1 MAVTW
6 LEGPALEPVSVSEA
20 RMFLRIDGTEE
31 DAGLAAFLKVAREL
45 CEAFTGLVLIA
56 TRFQEIRAFDIA
68 QNRGSAPW
76 SAGRGVMLTKG
87 PVRQVVAATL
97 VSADGTRT
105 ALSASDYALEE
116 DARGGAWLRMAFLPP
131 MQARLEV
138 DYWAGL
144 GADWNAVAEALR
156 QGILRLAAHLYS
168 HRDRP
173 DDTGP
178 PLAVAA
184 LWRPFRK
191 GRLA

>member
-6 LEGPALEPVSVSEA
+6 LEGPAVEPVSVNEA
-20 RMFLRIDGTEE
+20 RVYLRIEGTEE

-56 TRFQEIRAFDIA
+56 TRYSETKPFDVMD
-68 QNRGSAPW
+68 NGGVPW
-76 SAGRGVMLTKG
+76 SAGRCVRLAKG
-87 PVRQVVAATL
+87 PLRQIKTATL
-97 VSADGTRT
+97 IGRDGTRT
-105 ALSASDYALEE
+105 TLGPHDFDIAE
-116 DARGGAWLRMAFLPP
+116 DARGQTLLRMTFLPP
-131 MQARLEV
+131 AGASLEV

-144 GADWNAVAEALR
+144 GTDWNGVPEALR
-156 QGILRLAAHLYS
+156 QGILRLAAHLYC

-173 DDTGP
+173 DDNGP

-184 LWRPFRK
+184 LWRPFRR